1 MKSRNS
7 VERYFNQKEF
17 SILDIVLIIIA
28 FVSLVIATF
37 VQGGGPIGLPILMLS
52 IIVICVYRS
61 FKIKDTEIDQTLKR
75 IIQDNKIEC
84 SENSIQCYELKGML
98 TKRRKDG
105 KYISSNY
112 YITNIIFS
120 SEETLFHIY
129 VIDLIKQ
136 SVETVS
142 HSTKCT
148 EKITLIE
155 EKIKTNSGL
164 AHVAHLEIDN
174 AFVIPVT
181 LNEYRTSQ
189 LVQKICEIHK

>member
-1 MKSRNS
+1 MKNRNS

-28 FVSLVIATF
+28 FVSLMIATF
-37 VQGGGPIGLPILMLS
+37 VQGGGPIGLPALLICM
-52 IIVICVYRS
+52 IVFCIYRS
-61 FKIKDTEIDQTLKR
+61 FKIKDAEIDQTLKR

-84 SENSIQCYELKGML
+84 SENSIQCFELKGTV
-98 TKRRKDG
+98 TKKRKDG
-105 KYISSNY
+105 KLISPNY

-129 VIDLIKQ
+129 IIDLIKQ

-142 HSTKCT
+142 HSIKCT

-155 EKIKTNSGL
+155 ERIRTNSGL
-164 AHVAHLEIDN
+164 AHETHLETDD
-174 AFVIPVT
+174 AFIIPVT

-189 LVQKICEIHK
+189 LVQKVCEIHK

>member
-1 MKSRNS
+1 MKNRNS

-17 SILDIVLIIIA
+17 SILEIVLIIIA
-28 FVSLVIATF
+28 FVSLMIATF
-37 VQGGGPIGLPILMLS
+37 VQGGGPIGLPASLICM
-52 IIVICVYRS
+52 IVFCIYRS
-61 FKIKDTEIDQTLKR
+61 FKIKDAEIDQTLKR

-84 SENSIQCYELKGML
+84 SENSIQCFELKGTV
-98 TKRRKDG
+98 TKKRKDG
-105 KYISSNY
+105 KLISPNY

-129 VIDLIKQ
+129 IIDLIKQ

-142 HSTKCT
+142 HSIKCT

-155 EKIKTNSGL
+155 ERIKTNSGL
-164 AHVAHLEIDN
+164 AHETHLETDD
-174 AFVIPVT
+174 AFIIPVT

-189 LVQKICEIHK
+189 LVQKVCEIHK

>member
-1 MKSRNS
+1 MKNRNS

-17 SILDIVLIIIA
+17 SILEIVLIIIA
-28 FVSLVIATF
+28 FVSLMIATF
-37 VQGGGPIGLPILMLS
+37 VQGGGPIGLPALLICM
-52 IIVICVYRS
+52 IVFCIYRS
-61 FKIKDTEIDQTLKR
+61 FKIKDAEIDQTLKR

-84 SENSIQCYELKGML
+84 SENSIQCFELKGTV
-98 TKRRKDG
+98 TKKRKDG
-105 KYISSNY
+105 KLISPNC

-129 VIDLIKQ
+129 IIDLIKQ

-142 HSTKCT
+142 HSIKCT

-155 EKIKTNSGL
+155 ERIKTNSGL
-164 AHVAHLEIDN
+164 AHETHLKTDD
-174 AFVIPVT
+174 AFIIPVT

-189 LVQKICEIHK
+189 LVQKVCEIHK